1 MIVDRKERINKR
13 LTFILTEKIM
23 LASHVK
29 LSSKGQIVIPKAIRE
44 SLHWDTGA
52 ELTLVASESGV
63 ILQARQ
69 KKTKLD
75 ISSLRGMLENPK
87 ISLSTE
93 ELCQP
98 VDYDIDK
105 KEALK

>member
-1 MIVDRKERINKR
+1 
-13 LTFILTEKIM
+13 M

-29 LSSKGQIVIPKAIRE
+29 LSSKGQIVIPKTIRD
-44 SLHWDTGA
+44 SLHWDTGV

-63 ILQARQ
+63 ILQTR
-69 KKTKLD
+69 KKNIKKD

-98 VDYDIDK
+98 VEYDVDK
-105 KEALK
+105 KET

>member
-1 MIVDRKERINKR
+1 
-13 LTFILTEKIM
+13 M

-29 LSSKGQIVIPKAIRE
+29 LSSKGQIVIPKTIRD
-44 SLHWDTGA
+44 SLHWDTGV

-63 ILQARQ
+63 ILQTR
-69 KKTKLD
+69 KKNIKKD
-75 ISSLRGMLENPK
+75 ISSLRGMLENPD

-105 KEALK
+105 KETSK

>member
-1 MIVDRKERINKR
+1 
-13 LTFILTEKIM
+13 M

-29 LSSKGQIVIPKAIRE
+29 LSSKGQIVIPKTIRD
-44 SLHWDTGA
+44 SLHWDTGV

-63 ILQARQ
+63 ILQTR
-69 KKTKLD
+69 KKHIKKD

-93 ELCQP
+93 ELCHP
-98 VDYDIDK
+98 VDYQVEK
-105 KEALK
+105 QETSK

>member
-1 MIVDRKERINKR
+1 
-13 LTFILTEKIM
+13 M

-44 SLHWDTGA
+44 SLHWDIGT

-63 ILQARQ
+63 ILQAR
-69 KKTKLD
+69 KNKTKQD
-75 ISSLRGMLENPK
+75 ISCLRGMLQNSNT
-87 ISLSTE
+87 SLSTE

-98 VDYDIDK
+98 I
-105 KEALK
+105 LI

>member
-1 MIVDRKERINKR
+1 
-13 LTFILTEKIM
+13 M
-23 LASHVK
+23 LATHVK
-29 LSSKGQIVIPKAIRE
+29 LSSKGQIVIPKTIRD
-44 SLHWDTGA
+44 SLHWDTGV

-63 ILQARQ
+63 ILQTR
-69 KKTKLD
+69 KKNIKKD
-75 ISSLRGMLENPK
+75 IGSLRGMLENPK

-105 KEALK
+105 KETSK

>member
-1 MIVDRKERINKR
+1 
-13 LTFILTEKIM
+13 M

-29 LSSKGQIVIPKAIRE
+29 LSSKGQVVIPKAIRD
-44 SLHWDTGA
+44 SLNWDTGV

-63 ILQARQ
+63 ILQTRQ
-69 KKTKLD
+69 KKSKQD
-75 ISSLRGMLENPK
+75 ISSLRGMLESPN

-98 VDYDIDK
+98 VDFEVDK
-105 KEALK
+105 KETSKR

>member
-1 MIVDRKERINKR
+1 
-13 LTFILTEKIM
+13 M

-29 LSSKGQIVIPKAIRE
+29 LSSKGQIVIPKAIRD
-44 SLHWDTGA
+44 SLHWDTGV

-63 ILQARQ
+63 ILRTRR
-69 KKTKLD
+69 KKSKQD
-75 ISSLRGMLENPK
+75 INSLRGMLQSSNT
-87 ISLSTE
+87 SLSTE

-105 KEALK
+105 IESTKR

>member
-1 MIVDRKERINKR
+1 
-13 LTFILTEKIM
+13 M

-29 LSSKGQIVIPKAIRE
+29 LSSKGQIVIPKTIRD
-44 SLHWDTGA
+44 SLHWDTGV

-63 ILQARQ
+63 ILQTR
-69 KKTKLD
+69 KKNIKKD
-75 ISSLRGMLENPK
+75 IGSLRGMLENPK

-105 KEALK
+105 KETSK